1 MHKHSL
7 QNTPY
12 KKIIALSSIVLLI
25 LCAMYLFIGMNIDNW
40 EFFFPRRSMKIIAIL
55 VVSFCIGYSS
65 LVFQTITNNKILT
78 PSVMGLD
85 SLYLFIQT
93 VIIYFLGSKQL
104 AMMDGYA
111 NFFISLGAM
120 ILCAWILFF
129 LLFKRENRSV
139 YFLILTGMIIGS
151 LFQGLSTFMQV
162 LLDPNEF
169 SVLQGKMFASFNN
182 INTSLL
188 GISILVVCIIIWLSY
203 KDLPSLDV
211 LSLGKENAINL
222 GIHYEKLVLKK
233 LMIISVLV
241 SISTVLVGPI
251 TFLGILIISL
261 TRNIISTYRHSYMGI
276 QVTLLGSIFL
286 IAGLLIVERIFHFE
300 TTMSVI
306 INFIGG
312 TYFLYIM
319 IKERKQ

>member
-1 MHKHSL
+1 MRKYNLSK
-7 QNTPY
+7 TPY
-12 KKIIALSSIVLLI
+12 KKIMLFSFLI
-25 LCAMYLFIGMNIDNW
+25 LVVLCAMYLFIGINANNW
-40 EFFFPRRSMKIIAIL
+40 EFFLPRRGIKIIAIL
-55 VVSFCIGYSS
+55 MISYCIGYSS

-93 VIIYFLGSKQL
+93 IIVYFLGSKQL
-104 AMMDGYA
+104 AMMDGYG
-111 NFFISLGAM
+111 NFFLSLGAM
-120 ILCAWILFF
+120 LLCSWLLFL
-129 LLFKRENRSV
+129 LLFKRENKSI
-139 YFLILTGMIIGS
+139 YFLVLTGMIIGNF
-151 LFQGLSTFMQV
+151 FQGLSTFMQV

-169 SVLQGKMFASFNN
+169 SILQGKMFASFNN

-188 GISILVVCIIIWLSY
+188 GISIVVIGIVILISY
-203 KDLPSLDV
+203 KDSSSLDV
-211 LSLGKENAINL
+211 LSLGKDTSINL
-222 GIHYEKLVLKK
+222 GISYDKLVLKQ
-233 LMIISVLV
+233 LMIVSLLV

-261 TRNIISTYRHSYMGI
+261 TRNLISTYRHTYLGI
-276 QVTLLGSIFL
+276 QVSLLGGIFL
-286 IAGLLIVERIFHFE
+286 IAGLLIVERIFKFE

-312 TYFLYIM
+312 LYFLYIM

>member
-1 MHKHSL
+1 MHKHRFL
-7 QNTPY
+7 NTPY
-12 KKIIALSSIVLLI
+12 KKIITISCVILLI
-25 LCAMYLFIGMNIDNW
+25 LCAIYLLAGINGNNW
-40 EFFFPRRSMKIIAIL
+40 DFFLPRRGIKVITIII
-55 VVSFCIGYSS
+55 VSFCIGYSS

-93 VIIYFLGSKQL
+93 VIVYFLGSKQL
-104 AMMDGYA
+104 SMMNGYG
-111 NFFISLGAM
+111 NFFISLAAM
-120 ILCAWILFF
+120 ILCSWILFL
-129 LLFKRENRSV
+129 LLFKRENKSI
-139 YFLILTGMIIGS
+139 YFLVLTGMIIGNF
-151 LFQGLSTFMQV
+151 FQGLSTFMQV

-169 SVLQGKMFASFNN
+169 SVLQGTMFASFNN

-188 GISILVVCIIIWLSY
+188 GISILITCIVIWISY
-203 KDLPSLDV
+203 KDLSSLDV
-211 LSLGKENAINL
+211 LSLGKDTSINL
-222 GIHYEKLVLKK
+222 GVPYDKLVLKK

-241 SISTVLVGPI
+241 SVSTVLVGPI
-251 TFLGILIISL
+251 TFLGILIVSL
-261 TRNIISTYRHSYMGI
+261 TRNVISTYKHSYLGI

-319 IKERKQ
+319 LKERKQ